1 MSIAKKRFIKAKV
14 SVLDLINATV
24 LLGSFAFAYMGAL
37 GPNLAKREMAPDAL
51 GIFSGMNYDAM
62 MITGLVGI
70 AASIVIGIVDKRL
83 ELAGRH

>member
-14 SVLDLINATV
+14 SVLDLINATI
-24 LLGSFAFAYMGAL
+24 LLGGFAFAYMGAL